1 MCFKKHVAFVGI
13 AGRHLLG
20 ELVQLRWNGIKT
32 LVVARGILH
41 VFYNTICSSTT
52 SLYVL
57 FPSCIVSAVA
67 GLVVCFESTR
77 YSVRLWRMY
86 TLYFNLTEL

>member
-1 MCFKKHVAFVGI
+1 MCFKKHLAFVGI

-32 LVVARGILH
+32 LVVARVILYG
-41 VFYNTICSSTT
+41 FYNTICPSCT
-52 SLYVL
+52 SLVVL
-57 FPSCIVSAVA
+57 FPSCMVATFA

-77 YSVRLWRMY
+77 YTVRLWRMY
-86 TLYFNLTEL
+86 TQYIDLSQL